1 MEKNTKHKLKLGIF
15 VAVGLFIFIV
25 GIYFIG
31 REQNL
36 FGNNFRVKAV
46 FRSVDGLQTGGA
58 VRFAGINVGTVDVME
73 IVNDTTVRVEM
84 LVSKKVKQFI
94 KKDSKAEVSSD
105 GLMGNKL
112 ITIVEGS
119 SNSPQISEGGMIAS
133 IKPVSTEDIL
143 KSLKKTTD
151 NAAGITDDLSGIFKK
166 VNNGEGTVG
175 ALINDKAMA
184 DNLKVTIAN
193 VKDGSAKIT
202 ATATRLTTSANQIT
216 NDVKDITGQ
225 IKSGKGALG
234 MVLYDSSFQNDLRKT
249 VANVKSGAEGFSD
262 NMEALKHSFLLRK
275 AYKREDK
282 EKLKK
287 AVDDIDTTEEKK

>member
-1 MEKNTKHKLKLGIF
+1 MEKNTKHKVKLGFF
-15 VAVGLFIFIV
+15 VALGLFIFIV

-36 FGNNFRVKAV
+36 FGNNFRVKAI
-46 FRSVDGLQTGGA
+46 FHNVDGLQTGGS

-73 IVNDTTVRVEM
+73 ILNDTTVRVEM
-84 LVSKKVKQFI
+84 VVSKNVKQFI
-94 KKDSKAEVSSD
+94 KKDSKAEVASD

-112 ITIVEGS
+112 INIIKGS
-119 SNSPQISEGGMIAS
+119 PNSPQVNEGDVIAS

-151 NAAGITDDLSGIFKK
+151 NAAGITDDLQGIFKK
-166 VNNGEGTVG
+166 VNNGEGTIG
-175 ALINDKAMA
+175 TLINDKVLA
-184 DNLKVTIAN
+184 DNLKATVAN
-193 VKDGSAKIT
+193 VKDGSSKIT
-202 ATATRLTTSANQIT
+202 ATATKLTNSANQVAT
-216 NDVKDITGQ
+216 DVKDITGQ

-234 MVLYDSSFQNDLRKT
+234 MVLYDSSFQSDLRKT
-249 VANVKSGAEGFSD
+249 VANVKSGAQGFSD

-287 AVDDIDTTEEKK
+287 AVDDIDTTGEK

>member
-1 MEKNTKHKLKLGIF
+1 MEKNTKHKVKLGFF
-15 VAVGLFIFIV
+15 VALGLFIFIV

-36 FGNNFRVKAV
+36 FGNNFKVKAV

-84 LVSKKVKQFI
+84 VVSKNVKQFI
-94 KKDSKAEVSSD
+94 KKDSKAEVASD

-112 ITIVEGS
+112 INIVEGS
-119 SNSPQISEGGMIAS
+119 PNSPQIHEGDMIAS
-133 IKPVSTEDIL
+133 IKPVSTDDIL

-151 NAAGITDDLSGIFKK
+151 NAAGITDDLQGIFKK
-166 VNNGEGTVG
+166 VNNGEGTIG
-175 ALINDKAMA
+175 TLINDKVLA
-184 DNLKVTIAN
+184 DNLKTTIAN
-193 VKDGSAKIT
+193 VKDGSSKIT
-202 ATATRLTTSANQIT
+202 ATATKLTTSANQIT
-216 NDVKDITGQ
+216 TDVKDITGQ

-249 VANVKSGAEGFSD
+249 VANVKSGAQGFSD

-287 AVDDIDTTEEKK
+287 AVDDIDTSGEK